1 MADDM
6 DVWLDYHDIDD
17 EGRVLTLR
25 KFFVS
30 DDLAVAGQRVLT
42 GDYEGNRYD
51 GTVVGVEASG
61 VVTIEL
67 DHGTTMPTQR
77 PAPADR

>member
-42 GDYEGNRYD
+42 GDYEGNRCD

-67 DHGTTMPTQR
+67 DHGTMMRTQR

>member
-6 DVWLDYHDIDD
+6 DVWVDYHDIDD

-25 KFFVS
+25 RFFAS
-30 DDLAVAGQRVLT
+30 PDVAALGRRVLT
-42 GDYEGNRYD
+42 GDHEGNRCH
-51 GTVVGVEASG
+51 GTVVDIDARG
-61 VVTIEL
+61 VVAIEL
-67 DHGTTMPTQR
+67 DDATLVRAER